1 MSHPIVKS
9 KSLKHTINTNLRM
22 VALALLFALLIR
34 SFAFQPFSIP
44 SGSMLPTLL
53 VGDYLFVAKYAYGFS
68 RHSLPFSP
76 NIFKG
81 RLFAGDIKRGDVA
94 VFKLPADGHTDYI
107 KRVIGLPGD
116 EIQLIN
122 GHVHIN
128 GRPVQRDLLP
138 PPPNAPSPLA
148 KYYRETLPNG
158 AHYVT
163 WDLGHKEQADNTR
176 LYHVPMGH
184 YFMMGDNRDNS
195 LDSRF
200 LDAVGYVPYEN
211 FIGRAF
217 VKFYSFDD
225 KTSFWEIWKWPT
237 AIRWSRLFAAIE

>member
-76 NIFKG
+76 HIFKG

-94 VFKLPADGHTDYI
+94 VFKLPADGQTDYI

-163 WDLGHKEQADNTR
+163 WDLG
-176 LYHVPMGH
+176 
-184 YFMMGDNRDNS
+184 
-195 LDSRF
+195 
-200 LDAVGYVPYEN
+200 
-211 FIGRAF
+211 
-217 VKFYSFDD
+217 
-225 KTSFWEIWKWPT
+225 
-237 AIRWSRLFAAIE
+237 